1 MVAIAVLVVPAYIDP
16 STGGLLFQI
25 LAMAL
30 AAISGVIFFF
40 SRWIKMAVARVRRFV
55 SARSSGHTDSGRE
68 NP

>member
-1 MVAIAVLVVPAYIDP
+1 MAVVPAYIDP

-40 SRWIKMAVARVRRFV
+40 SRWIKLAVARVRRFV
-55 SARSSGHTDSGRE
+55 SERSPDRTDS
-68 NP
+68 